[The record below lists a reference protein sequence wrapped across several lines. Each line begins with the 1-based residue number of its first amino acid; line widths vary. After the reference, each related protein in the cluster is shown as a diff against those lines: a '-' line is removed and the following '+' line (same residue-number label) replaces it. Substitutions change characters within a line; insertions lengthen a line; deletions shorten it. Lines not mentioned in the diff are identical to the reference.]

1 MLKIPDDVGLTAQS
15 YLNGGTEL
23 SLAIII
29 LLMAKAKPRVDQNL
43 DFPYFIKFSFYVC
56 GFLFFKR
63 VIVFILI
70 DKKHAYMVFPKTFCT
85 MI

>member
-43 DFPYFIKFSFYVC
+43 DFPYFI
-56 GFLFFKR
+56 
-63 VIVFILI
+63 VFILC
-70 DKKHAYMVFPKTFCT
+70 MWLFVF
-85 MI
+85 